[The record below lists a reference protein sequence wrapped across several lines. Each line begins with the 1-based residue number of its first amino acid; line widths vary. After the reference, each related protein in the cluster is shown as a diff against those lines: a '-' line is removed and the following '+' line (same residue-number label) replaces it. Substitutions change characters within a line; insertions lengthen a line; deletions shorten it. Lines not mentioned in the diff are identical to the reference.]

1 MNNGN
6 RYENRQRIGR
16 RLAAVRSGLGWSV
29 QQVATMADIKPVT
42 LEKIESGEFRANLD
56 VLEAICDVLGVRVD
70 IVQTKQ

>member
-6 RYENRQRIGR
+6 KYENRQRIGR
-16 RLAAVRSGLGWSV
+16 RLAALRTGMGWSIE
-29 QQVATMADIKPVT
+29 QVATMADIKPAT
-42 LEKIESGEFRANLD
+42 LEKIEGGEFRANLD